1 MNVCIRDIEEL
12 LPSNIVE
19 NSYFGDA
26 FAENKNRMFKGCEQ
40 RRHVEDKELSV
51 DYFATAANNLLER
64 NSLKASDVDMI
75 LTNVSVPDHIFTG
88 SGAMLNKKI
97 GGKAKWIF
105 DLHNTGCVSFLYM
118 VEVAKSFM
126 LSHGVKKVLICS
138 GQTAGGRIFAKET
151 NRNLPQSAIPG
162 DGFAVAL
169 IEDSTDHEVLTT
181 VQEVF
186 PENSEDMKANYSGKN
201 HWEARDEVGN
211 LEFPEDKITQI
222 IGRGNKLVPKMIY
235 QALKEAGLKV
245 TELDY
250 LITNQPNYLFLRNW
264 REAVLLPE
272 ERHLHTFSKYSNL
285 FGAGIPVTLAEANKE
300 GKFKKGDLICLAGFS
315 HAGDYAAASLVR
327 W

>member
-1 MNVCIRDIEEL
+1 MNISITDIEEI
-12 LPSNIVE
+12 LPIKIVE
-19 NSYFGDA
+19 NSFFGDA
-26 FAENKNRMFKGCEQ
+26 FSDNKNRMFKGCKE
-40 RRHVEDKELSV
+40 RRHIEEKEQSI
-51 DYFATAANNLLER
+51 DYFSKATNNLLKR
-64 NSLKASDVDMI
+64 NETNANEIDMI

-88 SGAMLNKKI
+88 SGAMLNKRI

-118 VEVAKSFM
+118 IEVAKSFM
-126 LSHGVKKVLICS
+126 ISHNVQKVLICT
-138 GQTAGGRIFAKET
+138 GQTAGGRIFSKES

-169 IEDSTDHEVLTT
+169 IENSEGHEVLTT

-201 HWEARDEVGN
+201 HWEARVEVGN
-211 LEFPEDKITQI
+211 LEFPEEKISQI

-235 QALKEAGLKV
+235 QALKEANLKV

-272 ERHLHTFSKYSNL
+272 ERHLNTFSKYSNL

>member
-1 MNVCIRDIEEL
+1 MNLSISDVEEI
-12 LPSNIVE
+12 LPSKVIE

-26 FAENKNRMFKGCEQ
+26 FADNKNRMFKGCIE
-40 RRHVEDKELSV
+40 RRHIENEELSI
-51 DYFATAANNLLER
+51 DYFEKATEVLLKR
-64 NSLKASDVDMI
+64 NKIAPQEIDMI

-88 SGAMLNKKI
+88 SGAMLNKRI
-97 GGKAKWIF
+97 GGKATWIF
-105 DLHNTGCVSFLYM
+105 DIHNTGCVSFIYM
-118 VEVAKSFM
+118 LEVAKSFM
-126 LSHGVKKVLICS
+126 QSHGVKKVLICS
-138 GQTAGGRIFAKET
+138 GQTAGGRIFGKES

-169 IEDSTDHEVLTT
+169 IEDSKEHEVLKT

-201 HWEARDEVGN
+201 HWDAREKIGS
-211 LEFPEDKITQI
+211 LEFPEDKVTQI

-235 QALKEAGLKV
+235 QALKEADIKV

-250 LITNQPNYLFLRNW
+250 LITNQPNQLFLRNW

-272 ERHLHTFSKYSNL
+272 EKHLNTFSKYSNL

-300 GKFKKGDLICLAGFS
+300 NKFKKGDLICLAGFS
-315 HAGDYAAASLVR
+315 HAGDYAAATLVR